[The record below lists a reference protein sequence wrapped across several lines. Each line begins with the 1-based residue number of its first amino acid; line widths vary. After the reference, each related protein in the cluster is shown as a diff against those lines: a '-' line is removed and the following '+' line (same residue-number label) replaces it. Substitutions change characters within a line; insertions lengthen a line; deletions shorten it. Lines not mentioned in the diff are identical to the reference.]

1 MAKVAIVGCGAMGS
15 VYAALMVEAGHE
27 VHAVT
32 LWPDHA
38 EAMATKG
45 LRCEGASGDRTVP
58 IHASMTTDGIGPCDL
73 VIIAT
78 KAFDVEAAARSCLP
92 LLDRETVVQT
102 IQNGLGS
109 PEIAAPILGAD
120 RLAVGTVGGF
130 GASIRA
136 PGHTHHNGMEMVRF
150 GAFSGLPKQLLQ
162 ASAKIWESAGFK
174 VALFDDIKQMV
185 WEKLIM
191 NVAFSGTSCTT
202 GLTVGEILGD
212 ADAWTV
218 ARGCAEEAIA
228 VAKAS
233 NVKLNVG
240 DPIEHIRKLGNKIPD
255 ARPSMLLDYN
265 AGRRCEVEAING
277 AIPRLGKPLGL
288 ATPVNDTVVAII
300 RSRERR
306 MLAASANS
314 PDLPS
319 SKPSSKTPAG
329 EAA

>member
-1 MAKVAIVGCGAMGS
+1 MAKIAIVGCGAMGS
-15 VYAALMVEAGHE
+15 VYAALMVDAGHD

-38 EAMATKG
+38 EAMATTG

-58 IHASMTTDGIGPCDL
+58 IHASTTTNGIGPCDL

-78 KAFDVEAAARSCLP
+78 KAFDVEEAANSCTP
-92 LLDRETVVQT
+92 LLGPGTIVQT

-120 RLAVGTVGGF
+120 RIAIGVVGGF
-130 GASIRA
+130 GASIKA
-136 PGHTHHNGMEMVRF
+136 PGHAHHNGMEMIRF
-150 GAFSGLPKQLLQ
+150 GAFAGLPKQLLQ

-174 VALFDDIKQMV
+174 VALFDDVRQMV

-202 GLTVGEILGD
+202 GLTVGEILSD
-212 ADAWTV
+212 NDAWGV

-233 NVKLNVG
+233 GVKLDVG
-240 DPIEHIRKLGNKIPD
+240 DPIEHIRKLGGKIPG

-265 AGRRCEVEAING
+265 AGRRCEVDAING
-277 AIPRLGKPLGL
+277 AIPRLGKPLGVP
-288 ATPVNDTVVAII
+288 TPVNDTVVGII
-300 RSRERR
+300 KARECAFI
-306 MLAASANS
+306 LQAAV
-314 PDLPS
+314 
-319 SKPSSKTPAG
+319 
-329 EAA
+329 

>member
-1 MAKVAIVGCGAMGS
+1 MAKIAVVGCGAMGS
-15 VYAALMVEAGHE
+15 VYAALLVDAGHE

-38 EAMATKG
+38 EAMAARG
-45 LRCEGASGDRTVP
+45 LRCEGASGDRTVR
-58 IHASMTTDGIGPCDL
+58 IHASTTTAGIGPCDL

-78 KAFDVEAAARSCLP
+78 KSFDVEAAAHSCLP
-92 LLDRETVVQT
+92 LLGAETIVQT

-120 RLAVGTVGGF
+120 RLAVGVVGGF

-136 PGHTHHNGMEMVRF
+136 PGHVHHNGMEMIRF
-150 GAFSGLPKQLLQ
+150 GAFAGLPKQLLQ

-212 ADAWTV
+212 ADAWSV
-218 ARGCAEEAIA
+218 ARGCAEG
-228 VAKAS
+228 S
-233 NVKLNVG
+233 HRG
-240 DPIEHIRKLGNKIPD
+240 
-255 ARPSMLLDYN
+255 SQ
-265 AGRRCEVEAING
+265 GRQCQA
-277 AIPRLGKPLGL
+277 
-288 ATPVNDTVVAII
+288 
-300 RSRERR
+300 ERR
-306 MLAASANS
+306 RSDRAHPQTRRQNSRCASLDAAGLQCRA
-314 PDLPS
+314 PMRGGRHQWRD
-319 SKPSSKTPAG
+319 PAG
-329 EAA
+329 GQAARRGDANQ